1 MIQANVNVGNPGPAP
16 KRITR
21 RRGACTQCKQ
31 KKIRCD
37 GGKPCSACARANT
50 NPCQYELRY
59 GFWSDTHQTS
69 SPGGPPVNPDH
80 SAPTIGSVVDP
91 GILAS
96 QPNAQ
101 RNNNEW
107 ATLTFDLG
115 PNYFSELGHL
125 LPILQ
130 DEDDHT
136 AVMDTISAALEP
148 CEMSISPVEFDGVDV
163 RMDDLCHTMDMSKS
177 PPMPNRDQ
185 LSWAASSQSGT
196 TKQTINSESSRSAC
210 APLHIPDHVA
220 LDCSLAKSFGLADF
234 PGLDTRS
241 DSISRS
247 LRQVLRRLAAHSLCG
262 SDPIEHMSTSPPPSP
277 LEHPEDDALIKR
289 SIDAFWRPVAC
300 FDYVPEC
307 QLFLRKPDVAKLL
320 AKAARQTAPSSSLLS
335 TLPNIVVM
343 VGYGAI
349 EEEAAK
355 RSPGSSIKGSG
366 EYLYPKAI
374 VDSYTV
380 LYSAKSGLLKL
391 QVSRPGLQL
400 RPPAAVRN
408 PLDRVQL
415 LPRPAIDEPGVRRE
429 GLPARRRP
437 ADGQAQRLV
446 SLLPRDAPLGVS
458 RHTPLFQPEHL
469 GILHPE
475 PGQWEDAGDPLAH
488 QLAAATWLG
497 TTFRRVYG
505 PHAQHQTTPERLAET
520 RAREGALAAWRA
532 ALPDDI
538 RQVLGGGRRLSPR
551 LGGRGDQSSMPMRLR
566 VFCGY
571 HENVYLL
578 FGPWIRP
585 AVLAEFQNGGGGGS
599 PAGSGSGSGSGSRLS
614 SSLPFSSSTSPS
626 PPPASSSLSSST
638 SDTQETES
646 ARHGGGV
653 ADLEPIYA
661 LGRCLE
667 SACAIIAS
675 AHEMLSLDRS
685 LARRLYD
692 LMTVSLCVVVYAIKF
707 GHPSVRR
714 QVTVHLGICCGVF
727 CSLHTVDHALPFDEV
742 LHVVKL
748 IHSDR

>member
-220 LDCSLAKSFGLADF
+220 LDCSLDKSFGLADF

-343 VGYGAI
+343 VG
-349 EEEAAK
+349 
-355 RSPGSSIKGSG
+355 
-366 EYLYPKAI
+366 
-374 VDSYTV
+374 
-380 LYSAKSGLLKL
+380 AKSGLLKL
-391 QVSRPGLQL
+391 QAVLASNCGHPQLSEILSIAFNCFRDLRLTSPGSVEKVFPRVDDQLMVKRSVSFLCCL
-400 RPPAAVRN
+400 
-408 PLDRVQL
+408 
-415 LPRPAIDEPGVRRE
+415 ET
-429 GLPARRRP
+429 
-437 ADGQAQRLV
+437 
-446 SLLPRDAPLGVS
+446 
-458 RHTPLFQPEHL
+458 RHSVFRGIPPLFQPEHL